1 MSESDSVLDF
11 RLLNEFQRGF
21 PLTSWPFAELAEQL
35 EVDEL
40 DVLEALRRLSAEGV
54 VSRVGAVFSPRRI
67 GASTLAALA
76 VPPERLDTVADAV
89 SAYAEVNHNYE
100 REHHWNLWFVATA
113 PSAGHLERVLAQ
125 IATQSACPLIRLP
138 LEEEF
143 HIDLG
148 FDLQGQLGKQA
159 VTRPAELPESL
170 WQLTAQDARLMAAL
184 QDGLVLESQPY
195 ARLAERA
202 GLDEAVVLQL
212 LTDWLTR
219 GLIKRFGV
227 VVRHHELGWTA
238 NAMCVWDVPD
248 DAVSLLGKKLATL
261 PEVTLCYR
269 RGRDLP
275 AWPYNLY
282 CMIHGRARAD
292 VEARVIEINRQI
304 GLMGYP
310 QSVLFSLRRYKQ
322 RGARYVDYVDY
333 VDSVDSVDYVDSV
346 DSVDRDPERRNHV

>member
-1 MSESDSVLDF
+1 LSEAGSALDF

-21 PLTSWPFAELAEQL
+21 PLTSSPFAELARQL

-40 DVLEALRRLSAEGV
+40 DVLEALRRLSVEGV
-54 VSRVGAVFSPRRI
+54 VSRVGAVFSPRRM

-76 VPPERLDTVADAV
+76 VPPERLDAVADAV
-89 SAYAEVNHNYE
+89 SACPEVNHNYE
-100 REHHWNLWFVATA
+100 RENHWNLWFVATA
-113 PSAGHLERVLAQ
+113 PNVAHLERVLAQ
-125 IATQSACPLIRLP
+125 IATQSVCPLIRLP
-138 LEEEF
+138 LQEEF

-148 FDLQGQLGKQA
+148 FDLKGARGKQA

-170 WQLTAQDARLMAAL
+170 WQLTAEDAQLMAAL
-184 QDGLVLESQPY
+184 QDGLLLEPQPY

-212 LTDWLTR
+212 LADWLAR

-248 DAVSLLGKKLATL
+248 ESVSLLGQQLATL

-275 AWPYNLY
+275 AWSYNLY
-282 CMIHGRARAD
+282 CMIHGRARTE
-292 VEARVIEINRQI
+292 VEARVAEISRQL
-304 GLMGYP
+304 GLAGYP

-322 RGARYVDYVDY
+322 RGARYVDYVDTDPGSVTY
-333 VDSVDSVDYVDSV
+333 V
-346 DSVDRDPERRNHV
+346 

>member
-1 MSESDSVLDF
+1 MNESEFGSTLDF

-21 PLTSWPFAELAEQL
+21 PLVSLPFAELAQQL
-35 EVDEL
+35 EVDEQ
-40 DVLEALRRLSAEGV
+40 DVLEALRRLSDEGV
-54 VSRVGAVFSPRRI
+54 VSRVGAVFSPRRM

-76 VPPERLDTVADAV
+76 VPRERLDAVADEV
-89 SAYAEVNHNYE
+89 SACPEVNHNYE
-100 REHHWNLWFVATA
+100 RENHWNLWFVATA
-113 PSAGHLERVLAQ
+113 PNAAHLDRVLAQ
-125 IATQSACPLIRLP
+125 IAVQSACPLIRLP
-138 LEEEF
+138 LQEEF

-148 FDLQGQLGKQA
+148 FDLQGRHGKQA

-170 WQLTAQDARLMAAL
+170 WQLTTEDTRLMAAL

-202 GLDEAVVLQL
+202 GLDEAVVLQS
-212 LTDWLTR
+212 LTEWLAR
-219 GLIKRFGV
+219 GLIKRLGV

-248 DAVSLLGKKLATL
+248 EVVSLLGQQLAAL

-282 CMIHGRARAD
+282 CMIHGRARD
-292 VEARVIEINRQI
+292 QVEARVVEINRQI
-304 GLMGYP
+304 GLAGYP

-322 RGARYVDYVDY
+322 RGARYVDYLDCVDTEAG
-333 VDSVDSVDYVDSV
+333 
-346 DSVDRDPERRNHV
+346 RGTHV